1 MSRTLTR
8 AILLAA
14 VGGLALAP
22 AIASAADTGPG
33 AGPGTVPPAIT
44 VTQLNSPKDPQAGEM
59 LTISAKVS
67 LKDTDTT
74 DTPSQG
80 THATSTA
87 GKGGIGKSGGTKG
100 KGKSKGGK
108 GKGSKGDGTHHK
120 RHAAETGEVTFTV
133 DGKALTPVPLARGR
147 ASEKLELAAG
157 KHTVTASYSGD
168 QNYTAS
174 QSVPLTL
181 TVG

>member
-1 MSRTLTR
+1 MTRVLTR
-8 AILLAA
+8 AILLTAI
-14 VGGLALAP
+14 GGLALAP
-22 AIASAADTGPG
+22 AIASAADTGPD
-33 AGPGTVPPAIT
+33 TTPPAST
-44 VTQLNSPKDPQAGEM
+44 VTQLTSPKDPQAGEM
-59 LTISAKVS
+59 LTISAKVG
-67 LKDTDTT
+67 LKDSDPT
-74 DTPSQG
+74 DTPTQ
-80 THATSTA
+80 TAHAKKPVEA
-87 GKGGIGKSGGTKG
+87 AKGGSGKSGTKG
-100 KGKSKGGK
+100 KGGK
-108 GKGSKGDGTHHK
+108 GKGKGAKGGGTHQK

-133 DGKALTPVPLARGR
+133 DGKALTPVPLTRGR